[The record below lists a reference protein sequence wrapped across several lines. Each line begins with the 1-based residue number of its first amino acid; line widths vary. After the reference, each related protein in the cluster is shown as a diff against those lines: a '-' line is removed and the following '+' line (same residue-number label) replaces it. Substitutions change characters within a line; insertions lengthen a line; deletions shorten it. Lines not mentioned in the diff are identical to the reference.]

1 MSTSLILIIIAG
13 LGALL
18 FVMSFETTSAKDNLE
33 RMERL
38 RRSSEELQI
47 PEDASFLQTAQKG
60 GLALALARWD
70 LNVTP
75 ASFIRDSALVAL
87 VAFTL
92 GYLIGNGLLVGVFA
106 CVAGIFLYF
115 YYLSY
120 RSVSRRIEYEGAIAT
135 ICDRIAT
142 GAMLNQTLQGAMNH
156 AAENA
161 PEILKSD
168 FNYISAQ
175 LMQDANVEV
184 AFADVI
190 KRRKSYALGL
200 LANTL
205 SVYYTRGAA
214 VPLQEVIR
222 PISSSI
228 KKRRADG
235 KKMNAELTQARI
247 TAIIATLAPP
257 ALVLMFRTMMPT
269 TNVIYSSLTGQLIQ
283 IGGYTL
289 AALGFLWS
297 QRTIQGVQKI
307 LEVGSD

>member
-1 MSTSLILIIIAG
+1 MTTSLILIVIAG

-87 VAFTL
+87 VAFAI
-92 GYLIGNGLLVGVFA
+92 GYFVGNGIIVAVFA

-120 RSVSRRIEYEGAIAT
+120 RSVSRRIEYEAALAT

-142 GAMLNQTLQGAMNH
+142 GAMLTQTLQGAINH

-161 PEILKSD
+161 PEILKAD
-168 FNYISAQ
+168 FQYISAQ
-175 LMQDANVEV
+175 LMQDANVDV
-184 AFADVI
+184 AFADAI
-190 KRRKSYALGL
+190 KRRKSYALNL
-200 LANTL
+200 LANSL
-205 SVYYTRGAA
+205 SLYYTRGAA
-214 VPLQEVIR
+214 IPLRDVIQ
-222 PISSSI
+222 PLSSSI

-235 KKMNAELTQARI
+235 KKMHAELTQARL
-247 TAIIATLAPP
+247 TAIIATLAVPCI
-257 ALVLMFRTMMPT
+257 VLLFRMMMP
-269 TNVIYSSLTGQLIQ
+269 NLSIVYSSLEGQLIQ
-283 IGGYTL
+283 IGGYTIST
-289 AALGFLWS
+289 LGFLAS
-297 QRTIQGVQKI
+297 QRTIQSVQKI
-307 LEVGSD
+307 MEVGSK